1 MQLLGKI
8 FFWYSMRWLKD
19 LCPGMVSVMST
30 CTADLRRNSVSGLN
44 LLSASQ
50 TSLQNVSAVITH
62 LPLGTK
68 FQCRGTA
75 VLVAELPLFSQLW
88 AQGPVMITLELVHLL
103 LVASAYCI
111 QF

>member
-8 FFWYSMRWLKD
+8 FFWYSMRWLND

-62 LPLGTK
+62 LPLETK